1 MRVDAALG
9 RSAAPAYAGPTYTG
23 PAYTDPTGTP
33 GHFGGSPPMPMP
45 VGTTVLMLPIYEWSG
60 ARTLWEIS
68 NPWYQAWSRAKPQI
82 LTGQAAV
89 PPGCATDPSAITV
102 DQALGGDRAAQIGR
116 AHV

>member
-45 VGTTVLMLPIYEWSG
+45 VGTTVLMLPLYEWSG

-89 PPGCATDPSAITV
+89 PQGRSEERAV
-102 DQALGGDRAAQIGR
+102 GKEGGSGGSSGGSPYLKKK
-116 AHV
+116 